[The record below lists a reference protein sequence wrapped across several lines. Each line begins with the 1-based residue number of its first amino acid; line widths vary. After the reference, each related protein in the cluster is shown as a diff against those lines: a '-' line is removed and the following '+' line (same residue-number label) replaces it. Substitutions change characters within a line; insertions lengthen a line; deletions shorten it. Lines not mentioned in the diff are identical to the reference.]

1 MSELSQREKDFL
13 IEKLQ
18 KGEELPEDFKYK
30 LFPTTQKEYEL
41 VYAGKMRKEDIL
53 ADEDGVTAAPL
64 QIERTY
70 NGERESYPDGWKNM
84 IVFGDNLQFLKTI
97 YKNED
102 PLIKDKVKGKVKLIY
117 IDPPFATESDF
128 SGSQGQKAYTDKTKD
143 SAFVEFI
150 RRRLILAKEIL
161 AKDGSIFVH
170 LDYKKAHYLKVLLDE
185 VFGENNFVNEIIWKR
200 KGGSANPSNKLG
212 VVNDSIFFY
221 SNSNN
226 LELKQLFTKETP
238 EAQKYIEERFNNI
251 DENGRNYLK
260 SPIVSPNYRENLC
273 YDYKGYKAPPNGWSI
288 SKEVMIDWDNAGKL
302 YFPEKGKRIYRKIYL
317 DEYSGQPI
325 QNLWTDIFVINPMA
339 SERVDYPTQKPESL
353 LLRIL
358 DLVTNEGDLVL
369 DFFGGSGT
377 TACVCEKTNRKWI
390 VCDIGKLAFYT
401 TQKRLLT
408 IQESKSLLKP
418 NDKYKNFSK
427 SFATINTGFYD
438 IEKLFTLQHQEYQN
452 FVLNLFEVQPKI
464 KKISGIEFQGERKDG
479 YEVLVW
485 KYWEFKDAAVDESY
499 LELLHKNI
507 GKKVGDRIYII
518 APANSVEFIDDY
530 YEIGNVRY
538 YFLKVPY
545 QIIQELHKEKFKKF
559 RQPTSSNN
567 VNSLENAVGFHFIRQ
582 PEVKSK
588 FVDDKLIITSFEAYY
603 PDEDTLE
610 DIPGFK
616 ALAMIVVDTNYNE
629 KEFLMTDVYFAED
642 IISDQKAIEIKFQSF
657 GKKICVVYIDIYG
670 NEFREVLTMN
680 SEKL

>member
-1 MSELSQREKDFL
+1 MTELSQREKDFL

-18 KGEELPEDFKYK
+18 KGEQLPNDFKYK

-70 NGERESYPDGWKNM
+70 NGDRESYPDGWKNM

-128 SGSQGQKAYTDKTKD
+128 NAKQGQKAYTDKTKD
-143 SAFVEFI
+143 SAFIEFI

-161 AKDGSIFVH
+161 AKDGVIFVH
-170 LDYKKAHYLKVLLDE
+170 LDYKKAHYLKIVLDE
-185 VFGENNFVNEIIWKR
+185 VFGENNFINEIIWKR

-226 LELKQLFTKETP
+226 LELKQLFTKDTP

-273 YDYKGYKAPPNGWSI
+273 YDYKGYKHPPNGWSI
-288 SKEVMIDWDNAGKL
+288 SEEIMVQWDNEGKL

-317 DEYSGQPI
+317 DEYPGQPI

-339 SERVDYPTQKPESL
+339 TERVDYPTQKPESL

-358 DLVTNEGDLVL
+358 ELVTNEGDLVI

-377 TACVCEKTNRKWI
+377 TASVCEKTNRKWV

-408 IQESKSLLKP
+408 IQESKSLLGS
-418 NDKYKNFSK
+418 DEKYKLFSK
-427 SFATINTGFYD
+427 SFATVNTGFYD
-438 IEKLFTLQHQEYQN
+438 IEKLFTLKHQEYQN
-452 FVLNLFEVQPKI
+452 FVLNLFEVSPKS
-464 KKISGIEFQGERKDG
+464 KKIAGIEFQGERKDG
-479 YEVLVW
+479 YDVMIW
-485 KYWEFKDAAVDESY
+485 KYWEHKDAAVDEDY
-499 LELLHKNI
+499 LEILHKNI

-518 APANSVEFIDDY
+518 APANSVQFIDDY

-559 RQPTSSNN
+559 RQPTSSSN

-582 PEVKSK
+582 PEVKSS
-588 FVDDKLIITSFEAYY
+588 FDKGTITIEAFKAYY

-610 DIPGFK
+610 DIPGLE
-616 ALAMIVVDTNYNE
+616 ALAMVVVDKDYNG
-629 KEFLMTDVYFAED
+629 KEFLMSDVFFAAD
-642 IISDQKAIEIKFQSF
+642 IIDENGQAQVAIEDCGSKVSA
-657 GKKICVVYIDIYG
+657 VYIDIYG
-670 NEFREVLTMN
+670 NEFREVFTN
-680 SEKL
+680 KNTKG

>member
-1 MSELSQREKDFL
+1 MTELSQREKDYL

-18 KGEELPEDFKYK
+18 KGEQLPDDFKYK

-41 VYAGKMRKEDIL
+41 VYAGKMRREDIL

-70 NGERESYPDGWKNM
+70 NGDRESYPDGWKNM

-97 YKNED
+97 FKNED
-102 PLIKDKVKGKVKLIY
+102 PLIKNKVKGKVKLIY

-128 SGSQGQKAYTDKTKD
+128 NAKQGQKAYTDKTKD
-143 SAFVEFI
+143 SAFIEFI

-161 AKDGSIFVH
+161 AKDGVIFVH
-170 LDYKKAHYLKVLLDE
+170 LDYKKAHYLKVVLDE
-185 VFGENNFVNEIIWKR
+185 VFGENNFINEIIWKR

-226 LELKQLFTKETP
+226 LELKQLFTKDTP
-238 EAQKYIEERFNNI
+238 EAQKYIEERFNNV

-273 YDYKGYKAPPNGWSI
+273 YNYKGYKYPPNGWSI
-288 SKEVMIDWDNAGKL
+288 SKEIMVQWDKAGKL

-339 SERVDYPTQKPESL
+339 TERVDYPTQKPESL

-358 DLVTNEGDLVL
+358 ELVTNEGDLVL

-377 TACVCEKTNRKWI
+377 TASVCEKTNRKWI

-408 IQESKSLLKP
+408 IQDSKSLLKP
-418 NDKYKNFSK
+418 DEKYKLFSK
-427 SFATINTGFYD
+427 SFTTVNTGFYD
-438 IEKLFTLQHQEYQN
+438 IEKLFTLKHQEYQN
-452 FVLNLFEVQPKI
+452 FVLNLFEVNTKP
-464 KKISGIEFQGERKDG
+464 KKIAGIEFQGERKDG
-479 YEVLVW
+479 YDVMIW
-485 KYWEFKDAAVDESY
+485 KYWEHKDAAVDEDY

-518 APANSVEFIDDY
+518 APANSVQFIDDY

-559 RQPTSSNN
+559 RQPTSSSN

-582 PEVKSK
+582 PEVKSS
-588 FVDDKLIITSFEAYY
+588 FDNSVITIEAFKAYY

-610 DIPGFK
+610 DIPGLE
-616 ALAMIVVDTNYNE
+616 ALAMVLVDKDYNE
-629 KEFLMTDVYFAED
+629 KEFLMSDVFFAAD
-642 IISDQKAIEIKFQSF
+642 IIDEDGQAQVCIEDCGPKVS
-657 GKKICVVYIDIYG
+657 VVYIDIYG
-670 NEFREVLTMN
+670 NEFREVFTN
-680 SEKL
+680 KNTKG